1 MVSVRT
7 TDTVSVST
15 SHKIPCCT
23 NDVQVIVSVSV
34 GTNAKVFNCAPTGNE
49 VCLALFVWVT
59 PCSPEQ
65 MCSNGR
71 FECKSQHE
79 HLSSCLPWNL
89 LNYLDLSESIQI
101 KNTHKVSKRVIAI
114 LASSLAF

>member
-1 MVSVRT
+1 M
-7 TDTVSVST
+7 VSVST
-15 SHKIPCCT
+15 TDTISTPHKIPCCA
-23 NDVQVIVSVSV
+23 NDAEIVSVSV
-34 GTNAKVFNCAPTGNE
+34 GTNAKVFNFPGNE
-49 VCLALFVWVT
+49 VCLVCFVWVT

-101 KNTHKVSKRVIAI
+101 KNTHKVSKRVTAI

>member
-7 TDTVSVST
+7 TDTVSIST
-15 SHKIPCCT
+15 SHRIPCCT
-23 NDVQVIVSVSV
+23 NGAVIVSVSV
-34 GTNAKVFNCAPTGNE
+34 GTNAKVFNCASTGNQ
-49 VCLALFVWVT
+49 VCLACFVWVT

-71 FECKSQHE
+71 FERKSQRE

>member
-1 MVSVRT
+1 MVSVWT
-7 TDTVSVST
+7 TDAISIPT
-15 SHKIPCCT
+15 SHKIPRCT
-23 NDVQVIVSVSV
+23 NGAGVVSASV
-34 GTNAKVFNCAPTGNE
+34 GTNAKVFNCASIGNE
-49 VCLALFVWVT
+49 VCLACFVWVT

-71 FECKSQHE
+71 FECESQHE

-89 LNYLDLSESIQI
+89 LNYLDLCESIQI

>member
-1 MVSVRT
+1 MLSLRT
-7 TDTVSVST
+7 TDTISIST

-23 NDVQVIVSVSV
+23 NDAVIVSVSV
-34 GTNAKVFNCAPTGNE
+34 GTNAKVFNCASIGNE
-49 VCLALFVWVT
+49 LCLACSVWVT

-101 KNTHKVSKRVIAI
+101 KNTQKVSKRVIAI